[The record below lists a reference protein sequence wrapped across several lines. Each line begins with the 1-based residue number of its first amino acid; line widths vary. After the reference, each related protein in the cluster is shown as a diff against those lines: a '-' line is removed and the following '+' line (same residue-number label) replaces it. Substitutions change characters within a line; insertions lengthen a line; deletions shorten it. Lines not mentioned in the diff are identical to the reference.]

1 MTETNDGLL
10 ERGGLQGRSSL
21 LEVSQSS
28 LAGPSDRYSMKMKTL
43 NW

>member
-21 LEVSQSS
+21 LEVSQAS
-28 LAGPSDRYSMKMKTL
+28 LAGPSDRCSMKIKIL
-43 NW
+43 KW